1 MWKKRWGRWYIPE
14 YYIIPEVLKYVP
26 IDEIV
31 LDIINK
37 SHINSEQPDLWNI
50 SNIVPIPK

>member
-1 MWKKRWGRWYIPE
+1 MWKKRWGRWYNARSTQN
-14 YYIIPEVLKYVP
+14 VP

-37 SHINSEQPDLWNI
+37 SYINSEQPDLWNI
-50 SNIVPIPK
+50 SNIVQPTCN